1 MDRPS
6 FCVFRLQESRTAVVS
21 STEAAALR
29 QLVMFVVD
37 KAVEEGRRMLLSN
50 ELE

>member
-6 FCVFRLQESRTAVVS
+6 FCFKLHESRMAVVS
-21 STEAAALR
+21 STEAAVLR

-37 KAVEEGRRMLLSN
+37 KAVE
-50 ELE
+50 